1 MDEKYV
7 GCSGGIE
14 FSMKVIFGGPTLHG
28 ADLSAETAFR
38 LRPPARQGDLYR
50 VVQEGANVVG
60 LIDGVYEQ
68 VPAVWHKEIL
78 FALSLGVRVY
88 GAASMGALRAAECAA
103 FGMIGLGNIYKDIV
117 NGAVEDDAEVAQ
129 SHAPAELGFLPLSEP
144 MANVRA
150 TLALCL
156 EKRLITKG
164 EHRELLER
172 AGSVFFKGRTYKS
185 ILSTVRNI
193 EPARSAELLALLKAN
208 IFNQKMADARELIAA
223 VVNAP
228 DVRSNPPSSWVFEP
242 TMMWTAFLE
251 AETTAVAHLCK
262 P

>member
-1 MDEKYV
+1 
-7 GCSGGIE
+7 
-14 FSMKVIFGGPTLHG
+14 MKVIFGGPTLHG
-28 ADLSAETAFR
+28 ADLPTAMPFQ
-38 LRPPARQGDLYR
+38 LRPPARQGDVYR
-50 VVQEGANVVG
+50 AVQEGANVVG

-88 GAASMGALRAAECAA
+88 GAASMGALRAAECAV
-103 FGMIGLGNIYKDIV
+103 FGMIGLGKIYQDIL

-144 MANVRA
+144 LANVRA

-164 EHRELLER
+164 EHQILLEL
-172 AGSVFFKGRTYKS
+172 ANAIFFKDRTYKS
-185 ILSTVRNI
+185 ILSAVRDI
-193 EPARSAELLALLKAN
+193 GPARSVELLALLKAN
-208 IFNQKMADARELIAA
+208 SFNQKLVDALQLIAA
-223 VVNAP
+223 VVEAP
-228 DVRSNPPSSWVFEP
+228 DLRSDPPSSWLFE
-242 TMMWTAFLE
+242 TTTMWTAFLQAE
-251 AETTAVAHLCK
+251 ATAAAHLSK